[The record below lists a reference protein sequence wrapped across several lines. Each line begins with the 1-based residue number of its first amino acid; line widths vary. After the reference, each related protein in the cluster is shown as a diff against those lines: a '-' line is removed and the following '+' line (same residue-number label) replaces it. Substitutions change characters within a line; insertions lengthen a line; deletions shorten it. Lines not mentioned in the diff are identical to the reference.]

1 MASLE
6 QLLSDLTS
14 GDDARAEAAVP
25 ALTIHGGPAIHSL
38 RQLLDAPLEDHRW
51 WACRALAALPHE
63 AAGAGLVQALANP
76 SLAVRQCAALGLRQ
90 RPDPTAINPLLD
102 SLQNED
108 TLLRRLAGDAL
119 AAAGRQAIPGLVQAV
134 EQGPAAV
141 RIEVV
146 RALAKMQHPDAIGPL
161 FRSIDDPSSLVQHWA
176 EEGLDRLGIGMA
188 FFQP

>member
-1 MASLE
+1 LE
-6 QLLSDLTS
+6 
-14 GDDARAEAAVP
+14 A
-25 ALTIHGGPAIHSL
+25 
-38 RQLLDAPLEDHRW
+38 
-51 WACRALAALPHE
+51 
-63 AAGAGLVQALANP
+63 
-76 SLAVRQCAALGLRQ
+76 
-90 RPDPTAINPLLD
+90 
-102 SLQNED
+102 LQNED